1 MPVFITE
8 FGTCNSSGNG
18 GFNVNQSEKWFALI
32 KKYNISHMNLSLA
45 NKAETASVIFSN
57 CSKTSDWNYEELQNL

>member
-32 KKYNISHMNLSLA
+32 KKYNISHMNWSLA

-57 CSKTSDWNYEELQNL
+57 CSKTSDWNYEELHNL

>member
-8 FGTCNSSGNG
+8 FGTCNSSENG

-32 KKYNISHMNLSLA
+32 KKYNISHMNWSLA
-45 NKAETASVIFSN
+45 NKAETASAIS
-57 CSKTSDWNYEELQNL
+57 

>member
-18 GFNVNQSEKWFALI
+18 GFNVNQSEKWSTLI
-32 KKYNISHMNLSLA
+32 KKYNISHMNWSLA
-45 NKAETASVIFSN
+45 NKAETASVISSN